1 MALIDFGLVFS
12 FFGVLGA
19 FLYTTYDNAKKATLW
34 HKLGLGEYTIEKE
47 DTKENISILT
57 VKIPIGGSFSE
68 ISKYESKIEKAYG
81 CKCTIENIE
90 KSKYVSVILEY

>member
-12 FFGVLGA
+12 LIGVVGA
-19 FLYTTYDNAKKATLW
+19 FLYTSFDNAKKSTIW
-34 HKLGLGEYTIEKE
+34 YKLGLGEYKIEKE
-47 DTKENISILT
+47 DTTDNISILT
-57 VKIPIGGSFSE
+57 VKVPIGGSFSE

-90 KSKYVSVILEY
+90 KSEYVSVRLEY